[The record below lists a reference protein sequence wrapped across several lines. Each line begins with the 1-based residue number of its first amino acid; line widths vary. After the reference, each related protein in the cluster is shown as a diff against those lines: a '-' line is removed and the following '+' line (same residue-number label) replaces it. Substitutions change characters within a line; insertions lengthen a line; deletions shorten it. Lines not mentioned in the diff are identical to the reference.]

1 MEKEQEPKTIKD
13 KDSSDTSVENDKLKN
28 QEELKSETAEIEEK
42 QEISPEEKI
51 KELEDKLTRTFAEME
66 NQRRRFEKEK
76 DEAFEYGGFSF
87 AKEALSLIDNLERS
101 KQILENDEKLKDT
114 DALKKTLEHLGVINK
129 DLISIFTKNN
139 IKPIECLNKKLN
151 PNFHQAMIE
160 IEDNQKEPG
169 TIVQEIQKGFTLKDR
184 LLRPSLVGVSK
195 KTQNQNKEEENQE
208 NRENLENK

>member
-1 MEKEQEPKTIKD
+1 M
-13 KDSSDTSVENDKLKN
+13 
-28 QEELKSETAEIEEK
+28 
-42 QEISPEEKI
+42 
-51 KELEDKLTRTFAEME
+51 
-66 NQRRRFEKEK
+66 
-76 DEAFEYGGFSF
+76 
-87 AKEALSLIDNLERS
+87 
-101 KQILENDEKLKDT
+101 
-114 DALKKTLEHLGVINK
+114 
-129 DLISIFTKNN
+129 
-139 IKPIECLNKKLN
+139 NKKLN